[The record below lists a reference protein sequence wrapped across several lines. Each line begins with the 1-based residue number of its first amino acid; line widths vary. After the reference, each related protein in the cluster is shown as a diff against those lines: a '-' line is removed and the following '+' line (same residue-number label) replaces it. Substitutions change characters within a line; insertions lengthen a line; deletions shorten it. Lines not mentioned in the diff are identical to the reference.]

1 MVCVPPR
8 EKGKNGRVKNWI
20 RCNAMGRE
28 GRGETKRERETKF
41 PFLRTRLL
49 CSRTH
54 RTAAVAAMCVV
65 VVVVVVKKTRA
76 FHPLEQR
83 RRQRQSRWK
92 GGRERWNARRRESL
106 VSKRERETTTTTT
119 LCLPPPHPIPLF
131 RPFHVCVC
139 TLYVCDHVTNRPP
152 ATGSFF
158 FSGTCN
164 NNNNK
169 MGALVGL
176 LRARALLMSKIP
188 CGSRPTNARGG
199 IVVVVVVVDGRCCI
213 ISP

>member
-1 MVCVPPR
+1 MQNIRSLQSSHQLMVGAVPGGSILDTSSSPSFALLLLKRRRMRRRKMVCVPPR

-92 GGRERWNARRRESL
+92 GGRERNRTDLRQSE
-106 VSKRERETTTTTT
+106 
-119 LCLPPPHPIPLF
+119 
-131 RPFHVCVC
+131 CVQ
-139 TLYVCDHVTNRPP
+139 R
-152 ATGSFF
+152 
-158 FSGTCN
+158 
-164 NNNNK
+164 
-169 MGALVGL
+169 
-176 LRARALLMSKIP
+176 
-188 CGSRPTNARGG
+188 
-199 IVVVVVVVDGRCCI
+199 
-213 ISP
+213 